1 MNLFMCEWL
10 KTRRT
15 PLRWTVFLSP
25 LIFSALILWYFSL
38 RKTTLP
44 VQIAIFEA
52 FFEVWPAL
60 VIPAGAGLVSGLMV
74 HQEGLAGNFGR
85 LLGAG
90 RPRRDLYLGKLA
102 MLVFL
107 VFTSTLLAVL
117 ALAAGI
123 WFLFRETIAWPVF
136 LGAAFMM
143 MIGTL
148 PLLAFHLWISFA
160 RGMGASIGI
169 GGGGLLMAS
178 LMATSLGQTIWPF
191 VPWAWPVRFAGL
203 AGACGFDWPG
213 GEFPPQGAGFV
224 AEQAAKGLVSA
235 AIFFLVMLTG
245 GLHWFGRWEGRKMPE

>member
-178 LMATSLGQTIWPF
+178 LMATSLGQTICRLCRGPGRCVSPDWR
-191 VPWAWPVRFAGL
+191 AHAGSIGP
-203 AGACGFDWPG
+203 AGNFRRKA
-213 GEFPPQGAGFV
+213 
-224 AEQAAKGLVSA
+224 QALWRNRRRKVLFLQPS
-235 AIFFLVMLTG
+235 FFSSC
-245 GLHWFGRWEGRKMPE
+245 